1 MKLVIIDP
9 CMPNS
14 IDKELE
20 INKYHVSYSI
30 RSGIDL
36 QYYNSMTAVVYH
48 LSVLGLQN

>member
-9 CMPNS
+9 CIPNS

-20 INKYHVSYSI
+20 INKYHVFI

-36 QYYNSMTAVVYH
+36 Q
-48 LSVLGLQN
+48 